1 MSQKTASTPD
11 KHERNTE
18 IALFRYGLISTLL
31 FGTLAA
37 GEMERNLREIAAKT
51 YRIPYSSRTRVGIST
66 LRRYLKLFQQ
76 DGFDALRPDVRVDR
90 HTPRAFPTLLLQ
102 KAIAMREE
110 QPDRTTTMIVNLL
123 KRDPELKDQATQV
136 ENLNVHTLTTHLRQ
150 QGKTRR
156 LLGQASRSYKR
167 FEREHTNSLW
177 QGDSMVGPWLPD
189 PGALGKKR
197 RAHLFCFL
205 DDHSRLVPYAEFF
218 FDEALP
224 RLERVLKVGILR
236 RGLPKGL
243 YVDNGKVYA
252 AHQFEAACAS
262 LGIRKTHAAPYSPE
276 SKGKQER
283 FFHTVRM
290 QFMPEVETSEIGTLE
305 ELNASFWAW
314 LELIYHTTQH
324 SETGQTPL
332 ERFQAGLNEVRT
344 ADPEQL
350 RKAFLWREIRKVR
363 RDGRIELQGNTYQVP
378 THLSGQ
384 KIELRF
390 DPFDL
395 SNLEL
400 WFDGKNLGKATVT
413 QQGREMHIAVARL
426 VTQPPASS
434 QTKSSLDYLAL
445 LRAEQQENL
454 RKDAGQLQFAQLL
467 GKQQSSNEPE
477 LEMVEK

>member
-1 MSQKTASTPD
+1 
-11 KHERNTE
+11 
-18 IALFRYGLISTLL
+18 
-31 FGTLAA
+31 
-37 GEMERNLREIAAKT
+37 
-51 YRIPYSSRTRVGIST
+51 
-66 LRRYLKLFQQ
+66 
-76 DGFDALRPDVRVDR
+76 
-90 HTPRAFPTLLLQ
+90 
-102 KAIAMREE
+102 
-110 QPDRTTTMIVNLL
+110 VNLL
-123 KRDPELKDQATQV
+123 KRDPDLQDQAA
-136 ENLNVHTLTTHLRQ
+136 ELEHLNTHTLTTHLRQ

-156 LLGQASRSYKR
+156 LVGQVVRSYQR
-167 FEREHTNSLW
+167 FEREHSNSLW

-189 PGALGKKR
+189 PSAPGKKR

-224 RLERVLKVGILR
+224 RLERVLKVGLLR

-262 LGIRKTHAAPYSPE
+262 LGIRKTHTAPYSPE

-283 FFHTVRM
+283 FFLTVRL
-290 QFMPEVETSEIGTLE
+290 QFLPEVETSEIATLAD
-305 ELNASFWAW
+305 LNESFWAW

-332 ERFQAGLNEVRT
+332 ARFQAGLADVRS

-350 RKAFLWREIRKVR
+350 RKAFLWRETRKVR

-378 THLSGQ
+378 AHLSGQ

-400 WFDGKNLGKATVT
+400 WVDGTPLGKATVT
-413 QQGREMHIAVARL
+413 QQGREKHLAVEKL
-426 VTQPPASS
+426 VTDVPTPPA
-434 QTKSSLDYLAL
+434 QPKSSLDYLTL
-445 LRAEQQENL
+445 LRAEHQANL
-454 RKDAGQLQFAQLL
+454 RREAGQLQFARLL
-467 GKQQSSNEPE
+467 PNPAPQPEREPA
-477 LEMVEK
+477 EK

>member
-1 MSQKTASTPD
+1 MSPRTAPTPD

-51 YRIPYSSRTRVGIST
+51 YRIPYSSRTKVGITT
-66 LRRYLKLFQQ
+66 LRRYLKLYQQ
-76 DGFDALRPDVRVDR
+76 NGFDALRTDVRADR
-90 HTPRAFPTLLLQ
+90 HTPRAFASEVVQ
-102 KAIAMREE
+102 KAIALREE
-110 QPDRTTTMIVNLL
+110 QPDRTTAMIVNLL
-123 KRDPELKDQATQV
+123 KRDPELKDQQLET
-136 ENLNVHTLTTHLRQ
+136 LNIHTLTTHLRQ

-156 LLGQASRSYKR
+156 LLAQISRNYKR

-189 PGALGKKR
+189 PAAPGKKR
-197 RAHLFCFL
+197 RAYLFCFL

-243 YVDNGKVYA
+243 YVDNGKVYV

-283 FFHTVRM
+283 FFHTVRL
-290 QFMPEVETSEIGTLE
+290 QFMPEVETSEIATLA
-305 ELNASFWAW
+305 ELNESFWAW
-314 LELIYHTTQH
+314 LELIYHTTRH

-332 ERFQAGLNEVRT
+332 ERFQAGLNEVRS

-378 THLSGQ
+378 IHLSGQ

-400 WFDGKNLGKATVT
+400 WFDGNNLGKATVT
-413 QQGREMHIAVARL
+413 QQGREKHIAVERL
-426 VTQPPASS
+426 VTQPPA
-434 QTKSSLDYLAL
+434 QPAQPKSSLDYLAV
-445 LRAEQQENL
+445 LRAEHQENL
-454 RKDAGQLQFAQLL
+454 RKEAGQLQFAQLL
-467 GKQQSSNEPE
+467 RKQPPSNDPE
-477 LEMVEK
+477 LEPAEI